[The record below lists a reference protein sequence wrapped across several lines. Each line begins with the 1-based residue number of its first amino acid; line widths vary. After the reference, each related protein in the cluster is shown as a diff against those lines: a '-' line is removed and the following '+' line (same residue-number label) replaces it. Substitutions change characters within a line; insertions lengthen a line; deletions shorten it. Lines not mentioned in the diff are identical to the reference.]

1 MESIQGRELLLI
13 IDMQSSFTMKI
24 LISLKELVST
34 LKEIMKER
42 MPLVPFHF

>member
-13 IDMQSSFTMKI
+13 VDMQSSFTMKI
-24 LISLKELVST
+24 LISLKELDSS

-42 MPLVPFHF
+42 MQLVPFHF